1 MKDEP
6 TLRDVRGRCGPN
18 LAEVQQRLSSWDPWD
33 PWDRGHPL
41 PNPSNPHIHALFF
54 YWMDGWTPNFSTGP
68 FPPVLIQASQT

>member
-18 LAEVQQRLSSWDPWD
+18 LAEFQQRLGSWDPWDPWD

-41 PNPSNPHIHALFF
+41 PNPSNPHITMTCFF
-54 YWMDGWTPNFSTGP
+54 AGWMDGPLIFPMGHFLP
-68 FPPVLIQASQT
+68 F